1 MTFSPPERRLL
12 LNTPRIGPV
21 VVRRLEDA
29 GFDSITVLRQAGVA
43 QVVGMISLQVGSVA
57 WANRRRAL
65 EAAVATAVVA

>member
-1 MTFSPPERRLL
+1 MTCSPRERRLL

-57 WANRRRAL
+57 
-65 EAAVATAVVA
+65 